1 MPDDPIPERSRTIT
15 WTDPAEQISQH
26 RKLSGSELYE
36 KMRRGE
42 IPVPPFSKLL
52 GIDVFDINDGR
63 ALMTLTPQE
72 FHYNPMGCVH
82 GGILST
88 LLDTVMGT
96 AIHTALPAGQN
107 YLTLSLNVTFLR
119 PIFQHTG
126 EVMAEGVVVSI
137 TRGVA
142 TAEGRITNVRGEI
155 CATGTAVCLLT
166 GRREAE
172 NSQAPIAR
180 PAEC

>member
-1 MPDDPIPERSRTIT
+1 MPDDPKPERTRTIQ
-15 WTDPAEQISQH
+15 WSDPAEQISQS
-26 RKLSGSELYE
+26 RRLSGTELYE

-42 IPVPPFSKLL
+42 IPSPPFAKLI
-52 GIDVFDINDGR
+52 GIDVFDIGESR
-63 ALMTLTPQE
+63 ARMTLTPQE

-96 AIHTALPAGQN
+96 AIHTALPAGQG
-107 YLTLSLNVTFLR
+107 YLTLSLNVAFLK
-119 PIFQHTG
+119 PVFDHTG
-126 EVMAEGVVVSI
+126 EIMAEGVVVSI

-155 CATGTAVCLLT
+155 VATGTAVCLIA
-166 GRREAE
+166 GRRDTQLNEG
-172 NSQAPIAR
+172 S
-180 PAEC
+180 